1 MSEQSEQASPS
12 RSIDE
17 LERLVQHF
25 VAAKRSLSSTALVS
39 RAHDV
44 VTTAR
49 RLVEETAVLSAK
61 NAFVRQG
68 VLEEANVLVAVRD
81 GLDSIGRETDVDFKR
96 QAVIHQLDLADNR
109 LQATLV
115 QLTNTQVDTSELHSR
130 GATPDKQK
138 TLHDFIDEDTHL
150 NLIESLRSTIDS
162 HKAAEADFQHS
173 QDSFDDQIHLL
184 DAAVNDAAQAT
195 ENQDNLSPIPPLFHA
210 LTAHATETASLLSS
224 LVAHYDLCTSAL
236 KHTEGGGEAARQA
249 NPSSA
254 YDAPEDSLY
263 KNLPLGPLNEQ
274 ERQEML
280 AVVDND
286 AQEVEDVVLEIGE
299 RLSEMETTLDQL
311 QSHSQAVRLRHK
323 LLNRVLELL
332 RTLGG
337 NLPMFIAAAKLYGN
351 NWNTLKETLLAKA
364 EELASLTDFYES
376 FITSYASLLEEVNR
390 RHALESRMQRIADK
404 ARRELEALYK
414 EDFAMR
420 EDFVRG
426 TGEFLPRDIWPGLI
440 DAPRRWEVRAVSP
453 ESRQEPLQ
461 DSGEQ

>member
-39 RAHDV
+39 RAHHV

-49 RLVEETAVLSAK
+49 HLVEESAVLSAK
-61 NAFVRQG
+61 NAFLRQG

-81 GLDSIGRETDVDFKR
+81 GLDSIGRETDVDFK
-96 QAVIHQLDLADNR
+96 AVIHQLDLADNR
-109 LQATLV
+109 LQATLA
-115 QLTNTQVDTSELHSR
+115 QLLNTQVDTSELHSR
-130 GATPDKQK
+130 GATADKQK
-138 TLHDFIDEDTHL
+138 TLHDFIDENTHL

-173 QDSFDDQIHLL
+173 QDSFDDQIRLV
-184 DAAVNDAAQAT
+184 DAAVNDADQAT
-195 ENQDNLSPIPPLFHA
+195 ENQDDLSPVPPLFQA
-210 LTAHATETASLLSS
+210 LTTQATEMASLLSS

-263 KNLPLGPLNEQ
+263 KNLPLGPMNEQ

-299 RLSEMETTLDQL
+299 RLSEMEQTLDQL
-311 QSHSQAVRLRHK
+311 QSLSQAVRLRHK
-323 LLNRVLELL
+323 LLNRVLDQL

-351 NWNTLKETLLAKA
+351 SWNTLKETLFAKA
-364 EELASLTDFYES
+364 EELASLTDFYDS
-376 FITSYASLLEEVNR
+376 FITSYSSLLEEVDR
-390 RHALESRMQRIADK
+390 RRAVESRMQRIADK
-404 ARRELEALYK
+404 ARREIEALYK
-414 EDFAMR
+414 EDVAMR

-426 TGEFLPRDIWPGLI
+426 TGEFLPRDIWPGLV
-440 DAPRRWEVRAVSP
+440 DAPRRWEIRAVSP
-453 ESRQEPLQ
+453 EVQHESLQ
-461 DSGEQ
+461 NSGEQ

>member
-25 VAAKRSLSSTALVS
+25 VAAKRSLSSTASVS
-39 RAHDV
+39 RAHHV

-61 NAFVRQG
+61 NAFVKQG

-96 QAVIHQLDLADNR
+96 QAVIHQLDLADHR
-109 LQATLV
+109 LQATLS
-115 QLTNTQVDTSELHSR
+115 QLTNTQVDTSELLSR
-130 GATPDKQK
+130 GATSDIQK

-162 HKAAEADFQHS
+162 HKAAEVDFQRS
-173 QDSFDDQIHLL
+173 QDSFDDQIRLL
-184 DAAVNDAAQAT
+184 DAAVEDADQAT
-195 ENQDNLSPIPPLFHA
+195 ENQDDTSSIPPLFHA
-210 LTAHATETASLLSS
+210 LTAHATEMALLLSS

-249 NPSSA
+249 NPTSA
-254 YDAPEDSLY
+254 YEDPEDSLY
-263 KNLPLGPLNEQ
+263 KNLPLGPLNEH

-286 AQEVEDVVLEIGE
+286 AQEVEDVMLEIGE

-311 QSHSQAVRLRHK
+311 QSYSQAIRLRHK
-323 LLNRVLELL
+323 LLNRVLDLL

-337 NLPMFIAAAKLYGN
+337 SLPVFIAAAKLYGN

-364 EELASLTDFYES
+364 EELTSLTDFYDS
-376 FITSYASLLEEVNR
+376 FITCYTSLLEEVDR
-390 RHALESRMQRIADK
+390 RHAVESRMQRIADK
-404 ARRELEALYK
+404 ARREIAALYK
-414 EDFAMR
+414 EDVAMR
-420 EDFVRG
+420 EDFVRE
-426 TGEFLPRDIWPGLI
+426 TGEFLPRDIWPGLT
-440 DAPRRWEVRAVSP
+440 DAPRRWEITAVTP
-453 ESRQEPLQ
+453 EVQREPLQ
-461 DSGEQ
+461 DGG